1 MGLVLNLAGYIR
13 VSTEGQVDAYG
24 KDVQRRYITD
34 WAEMNAHV
42 ITAWFE
48 EDGIS
53 GKTDVGD
60 RPAMSEIL
68 ERSVE
73 FDGIVFFDATR
84 IARLYIVQETLLG
97 LLWAAGLHVF
107 TTTAGELSA
116 DEDDPT
122 KILIRQVLAIVAEFD
137 HRTTVRKLH
146 AARKLKSAAGGFV
159 GGTPAYGLRVVGTG
173 KSAQFEV
180 DELESHVVQSI
191 VKWHNFGN
199 SLHWIAKRLND
210 SGNLTK
216 RGKQW
221 TPVQVSR
228 IIKRYNDDHR
238 SQTQG

>member
-1 MGLVLNLAGYIR
+1 MKLAGYIR
-13 VSTEGQVDAYG
+13 VSSEVQVDAYG
-24 KDVQRRYITD
+24 KEVQRDHIVK
-34 WAEMNAHV
+34 WAGLLGHDIAE
-42 ITAWFE
+42 WFE

-68 ERSVE
+68 ERSTE

-146 AARKLKSAAGGFV
+146 AARRLKSAAGGFA
-159 GGTPAYGLRVVGTG
+159 GGTPKYGTAVVGTG
-173 KSAQFEV
+173 KAAQFVEDAV
-180 DELESHVVQSI
+180 ESSVIQRINELRFAYGMSYRAIADSLNANNI
-191 VKWHNFGN
+191 V
-199 SLHWIAKRLND
+199 
-210 SGNLTK
+210 TK
-216 RGKQW
+216 RGKNWLAPQ
-221 TPVQVSR
+221 VQR
-228 IIKRYNDDHR
+228 IIQRKND
-238 SQTQG
+238 